1 MGRPLAGSSALL
13 PSILLSHISDLS
25 HDELEASFEETLAAL
40 PETIVQIDGE
50 LAVVRVNR
58 PESPVFATKP
68 QPGDRLDD
76 LLDPDAG
83 QLVVDVIKN
92 AEVTG
97 GAIAEIRSGAD
108 LYRVSARPLT
118 SAPLTLLVFKNITG
132 IRGAGQAIVDLV
144 RDRSSFLTAVSHELR
159 TPLSA
164 VVGYANLLADSSS
177 TLAEEDRQDLVRDMT
192 DQAWELAGIV
202 EDLLTVADAELGELN
217 LAKVPV
223 NVGANVAQVIE
234 SMGSRASSIRV
245 VEDQTI
251 TGIGDPAKFR
261 QIVRNL
267 LSNALRHGSGPISA
281 EIWSEDDMAVLTV
294 RDHGDGIAQ
303 DLAAL
308 IENEVDQAV
317 SSSTPGSLGLGLWTS
332 QELTRVMGGSLS
344 YTRNEGVTEFEA
356 RIPLL

>member
-1 MGRPLAGSSALL
+1 M
-13 PSILLSHISDLS
+13 SHPSDLS
-25 HDELEASFEETLAAL
+25 HDELEAGFEETLAAL
-40 PETIVQIDGE
+40 PETILHIDGE

-58 PESPVFATKP
+58 PESPVFTTKP
-68 QPGDRLDD
+68 QPGDRLGDV
-76 LLDPDAG
+76 LEPAAG
-83 QLVVDVIKN
+83 QLIFDVVKN
-92 AEVTG
+92 ADVTG

-118 SAPLTLLVFKNITG
+118 SVPLTLLVFKNITG
-132 IRGAGQAIVDLV
+132 IRSAGQAIVDLV
-144 RDRSSFLTAVSHELR
+144 RDRSSFLTAISHELR

-177 TLAEEDRQDLVRDMT
+177 ALDEDDRQDLVRDMT

-202 EDLLTVADAELGELN
+202 EDLLTVANAELGELN

-234 SMGSRASSIRV
+234 SMGNRASSIRV
-245 VEDQTI
+245 VEEQTI

-261 QIVRNL
+261 QVVRNL

-281 EIWSEDDMAVLTV
+281 EIWSENDMAVLTV
-294 RDHGDGIAQ
+294 MDHGDGIAE
-303 DLAAL
+303 DLAVL
-308 IENEVDQAV
+308 IEKKADEAV
-317 SSSTPGSLGLGLWTS
+317 SASTPGSLGLGLWTS
-332 QELTRVMGGSLS
+332 QELTRVMGGTLS
-344 YTRNEGVTEFEA
+344 YTRDEGVTVFEA

>member
-1 MGRPLAGSSALL
+1 MSH
-13 PSILLSHISDLS
+13 LSELS

-40 PETIVQIDGE
+40 PETILHIDGE

-58 PESPVFATKP
+58 PESPVFKTKP
-68 QPGDRLDD
+68 QPGDRLGD
-76 LLDPDAG
+76 LLDPTAG
-83 QLVVDVIKN
+83 QLIFDVIKN

-97 GAIAEIRSGAD
+97 GAIAEVRSGAD

-118 SAPLTLLVFKNITG
+118 TAPLTLLLFKNITG
-132 IRGAGQAIVDLV
+132 IRNAGQAIVDLV
-144 RDRSSFLTAVSHELR
+144 RDRSSFLTAISQELR

-177 TLAEEDRQDLVRDMT
+177 ALDEDDRQDLVRDMT

-202 EDLLTVADAELGELN
+202 EDLLTVAHAELGELN

-261 QIVRNL
+261 QVVRNL

-281 EIWSEDDMAVLTV
+281 EIWAEDDMAVLTV
-294 RDHGDGIAQ
+294 KDHGDGIAA
-303 DLAAL
+303 DLAEL
-308 IENEVDQAV
+308 IEKKADDAA

-332 QELTRVMGGSLS
+332 QELTRVMSGTLS
-344 YTRNEGVTEFEA
+344 YERTEGVTVFEA